1 MKKGIINIILIVLT
15 LTNVILTAI
24 VVFSVVPAMK
34 QVSSLVGKVAS
45 AIDLQ
50 KGVAQDSGAV
60 SVSDL
65 TNYTLEDKITVN
77 LASGADGKT
86 HYAQVQVT
94 LVLNTKSDDY
104 SVYKSA
110 ISSKEENIKA
120 IVIDLLSTYTVDNV
134 VEEKSSIE
142 DELLTLLRA
151 YFDNTTFIYDVQF
164 SGFTVS

>member
-1 MKKGIINIILIVLT
+1 MKKGLINIILIVLT

-50 KGVAQDSGAV
+50 KDVAEDSGNV

-77 LASGADGKT
+77 LAAGKDSKT
-86 HYAQVQVT
+86 HYAQVQIT

-104 SVYKSA
+104 STYKSQIA
-110 ISSKEENIKA
+110 SKEENIKA

-134 VEEKSSIE
+134 VEEKSNIE
-142 DELLTLLRA
+142 DELLTLLQA